1 MANDHDDIRRQF
13 ASFAAALHDKDLER
27 VMAHYAPNA
36 LAFDLA
42 PPLQHRRA
50 DIESGLRDWFATWVS
65 PIGYETRDL
74 VITADGDLAFAHSLN
89 RFSGKRTD
97 GTTTDVWFRATVCLR
112 KLASGWKI
120 AHEHTSVP
128 FYMDGSFRA
137 AVDLHT

>member
-1 MANDHDDIRRQF
+1 MPNDHDDIRRHF
-13 ASFAAALHDKDLER
+13 ESFAAALHDKDLER
-27 VMAHYAPNA
+27 VMAHYAPSA

-50 DIESGLRDWFATWVS
+50 DIESGLRDWFASWSS

-74 VITADGDLAFAHSLN
+74 TITADGAVAFAHSLN
-89 RFSGKRTD
+89 RFSGTRTD

-137 AVDLHT
+137 AVDLHP

>member
-1 MANDHDDIRRQF
+1 MTSDHDAIRRHF
-13 ASFAAALHDKDLER
+13 ESFAAALHAKDVER

-42 PPLQHRRA
+42 PPLQHRR
-50 DIESGLRDWFATWVS
+50 DEIERGLRDWFTTWTT
-65 PIGYETRDL
+65 PIASETRDL
-74 VITADGDLAFAHSLN
+74 TITADGEVAFAHSLN
-89 RFSGKRTD
+89 HMKGQRTD

-112 KLASGWKI
+112 KLAGGWKI

-137 AVDLHT
+137 AVDLHP